1 MVQLQQKGFSLGEI
15 SLALQIGRPL
25 VTEYLRLYEQ
35 DESPFVRQRLHE
47 QLQRLNGRRAT
58 AKRGAK

>member
-1 MVQLQQKGFSLGEI
+1 MGEI

-35 DESPFVRQRLHE
+35 NESPFMRQRLRE